1 MTSRP
6 QPIVR
11 TYMTPVPKCIDASE
25 PVATA
30 RHIMRNLG
38 VRHLP
43 VCRDGQLVGVVNAHG
58 LDRHGGGDG
67 QVERV
72 MVPNPYQVSPETPLR
87 RVAAEMAAY
96 KTDSAVVID
105 ENGAV
110 AGIFTTTD
118 ALDALVEM
126 IPRPHAPAGAG

>member
-1 MTSRP
+1 
-6 QPIVR
+6 
-11 TYMTPVPKCIDASE
+11 MTPVPKCIEASE

-43 VCRDGQLVGVVNAHG
+43 VCRDGQLVGVLHEHG
-58 LDRHGGGDG
+58 LDRHRGDEG
-67 QVERV
+67 QTPSVERV
-72 MVPNPYQVSPETPLR
+72 MVTNPYLVAPETPLR

-96 KTDSAVVID
+96 RTDSAVVID

-118 ALDALVEM
+118 ALDALVEL
-126 IPRPHAPAGAG
+126 IPPPYVLAG